1 MTVKTL
7 SIMNLAASRYI
18 KEENAS
24 HPVGVSQSKTRG
36 GHLGIFFLRFFK
48 TTVAYSNRYD
58 PTTLVPLVGASI
70 VEIACVAGAW
80 K

>member
-24 HPVGVSQSKTRG
+24 HPVGVSQSKTP
-36 GHLGIFFLRFFK
+36 LLQLTYK
-48 TTVAYSNRYD
+48 NRNIMA
-58 PTTLVPLVGASI
+58 LVT
-70 VEIACVAGAW
+70 